1 LAEITFSRFVLYHC
15 VLNNPIVFAR
25 TRLHEAI
32 YGMEARMSTPTR
44 SISDNQT
51 EDWGDLFEFT
61 PEMLAILSVDGQFLR
76 ASAASEQTVGHASAN
91 LVGTSFLKLIHP
103 DDLRAAAQKFLTA
116 AESDRRVSFRS
127 RCEGSDGRERWIQ
140 WSLRRAP
147 GARRI
152 LAVGWDITDHCT
164 AEKELARA
172 NEILCTV
179 LLSAPL
185 PIWASDPEGRIQFWN
200 EAAQRVLG
208 WSSDELLNGEPPDL
222 LPNCGGPQKG
232 RRLSGEKMSW
242 RRKDGSARELR
253 FWTAPLHEN
262 GVQCGTLGIIVDVT
276 EYDSELYEA
285 LQRAYDDLRDT
296 RDAVMQ
302 HERLRVLGQMASG
315 ISHDINNALS
325 PVKLYLQL
333 LLEDEP
339 HLSEHSRANLKTIR
353 GAVDDVTE
361 TVARIREFHRLREP
375 QLTLVPLNLNEVVEQ
390 VLELTRPRWRDIP
403 QQMGVA
409 IEIRTELD
417 RSIPRVLGIGNEI
430 REALTNL
437 IFNAVDAMPSGGTLT
452 LRTGIIKDEGGS
464 TIRHVYAEVTDTGA
478 GMDEETRRRCLEP
491 FFTTKGERGTGLGLA
506 MVYGVVQR
514 NNAAIDIESAAGKG
528 TSVRLRFGLASSTET
543 PPDRPPQ
550 RATPAPPIR
559 ILVIDDDPLVAE
571 ALRDTLEKDGHQV
584 TTSEGG
590 EAGLELFRDARS
602 QRKPFDLVF
611 TDLGMPYVDGC
622 RVASAVKAESPL
634 TPVVLLTG
642 WGRRMLADGDIP
654 PHVDRILSKPPE
666 VSEVRDIVASCAS
679 IATSVNGR

>member
-1 LAEITFSRFVLYHC
+1 
-15 VLNNPIVFAR
+15 
-25 TRLHEAI
+25 
-32 YGMEARMSTPTR
+32 MSTPTR
-44 SISDNQT
+44 SICDSET
-51 EDWGDLFEFT
+51 EDCTEIFEFA
-61 PEMLAILSVDGQFLR
+61 PEMLAILSMDGQFLR
-76 ASAASEQTVGHASAN
+76 LNAASEQTVGHASAE

-103 DDLRAAAQKFLTA
+103 DDLHSAAQKFVTA
-116 AESDRRVSFRS
+116 TGDGQRVSFRA
-127 RCEGSDGRERWIQ
+127 RCQGSDARERSVQ

-147 GARRI
+147 NGRNI
-152 LAVGWDITDHCT
+152 LAVAWDVTDHWT

-222 LPNCGGPQKG
+222 LPNCGGPQGG
-232 RRLSGEKMSW
+232 RRLAGETMSW

-276 EYDSELYEA
+276 EYDGELYEA
-285 LQRAYDDLRDT
+285 LQRAYDDLRET

-315 ISHDINNALS
+315 IAHDINNALS

-339 HLSEHSRANLKTIR
+339 ELSEHSRAKLNTIR
-353 GAVDDVTE
+353 CAVGDVTE
-361 TVARIREFHRLREP
+361 TVARIREFYRLREP
-375 QLTLVPLNLNEVVEQ
+375 QLTLAPVNLNELVEQ
-390 VLELTRPRWRDIP
+390 VIELTRPRWRDIP

-409 IEIRTELD
+409 IEIRTELNG
-417 RSIPRVLGIGNEI
+417 SFPPILGIANEI

-437 IFNAVDAMPSGGTLT
+437 IFNAVDAMPTGGALI
-452 LRTGIIKDEGGS
+452 LRTGIARDESGGS
-464 TIRHVYAEVTDTGA
+464 KIRQVYVEVTDTGS

-514 NNAAIDIESAAGKG
+514 NNAAIDIESAVGQG
-528 TSVRLRFGLASSTET
+528 TCVRLRFPLAGGTEARPERPTAKTT
-543 PPDRPPQ
+543 PVPPM
-550 RATPAPPIR
+550 R

-571 ALRDTLEKDGHQV
+571 ALRDTLARDGHRV

-590 EAGLELFRDARS
+590 KAGLEIFHEARS
-602 QRKPFDLVF
+602 SSEPFHLVF
-611 TDLGMPYVDGC
+611 TDLGMPHLDGC
-622 RVASAVKAESPL
+622 QVASALKAESPS

-642 WGRRMLADGDIP
+642 WGRRMMADGDMP

-666 VSEVRDIVASCAS
+666 ASELRDVVASYAYT
-679 IATSVNGR
+679 AAPANTR

>member
-1 LAEITFSRFVLYHC
+1 
-15 VLNNPIVFAR
+15 
-25 TRLHEAI
+25 
-32 YGMEARMSTPTR
+32 MSTPIR
-44 SISDNQT
+44 SIGDAQVEEWT
-51 EDWGDLFEFT
+51 ELFEFA
-61 PEMLAILSVDGQFLR
+61 PEMLAILSADGQFLR
-76 ASAASEQTVGHASAN
+76 VNAASERTIGHASRE

-103 DDLRAAAQKFLTA
+103 HDLHAVAQKFVTA
-116 AESDRRVSFRS
+116 SEQHRRVSFRA
-127 RCEGSDGRERWIQ
+127 RCDTGDGRERWIQ
-140 WSLRRAP
+140 WSLRRASSE
-147 GARRI
+147 RNI
-152 LAVGWDITDHCT
+152 LAVAWDVTDHCT

-222 LPNCGGPQKG
+222 LPNCGGPQAG
-232 RRLSGEKMSW
+232 RRLAGEKMTW
-242 RRKDGSARELR
+242 RRKDGSARQLR

-276 EYDSELYEA
+276 EYDGELYEA
-285 LQRAYDDLRDT
+285 LQLAYDDLRHT

-315 ISHDINNALS
+315 IAHDINNALS

-339 HLSEHSRANLKTIR
+339 QLSEHSRAKLKTIR

-361 TVARIREFHRLREP
+361 TVARIREFYRLREP
-375 QLTLVPLNLNEVVEQ
+375 QLTLAPVNLNELVEQ
-390 VLELTRPRWRDIP
+390 VVELTRPRWRDIP

-417 RSIPRVLGIGNEI
+417 RSIPRILGTENEI

-437 IFNAVDAMPSGGTLT
+437 IFNAVDAMPAGGPLI
-452 LRTGIIKDEGGS
+452 LRTGITKDENGGS
-464 TIRHVYAEVTDTGA
+464 KIRHVYAEVTDSGL

-514 NNAAIDIESAAGKG
+514 NNAGIDIESGVGKG
-528 TSVRLRFGLASSTET
+528 TTVRLRFGLAGATET
-543 PPDRPPQ
+543 RADRPTR
-550 RATPAPPIR
+550 RATPPPPMR

-571 ALRDTLEKDGHQV
+571 ALRDALEKDGHRV

-590 EAGLELFRDARS
+590 EAGLEIFHDALSR
-602 QRKPFDLVF
+602 RETFDLVF
-611 TDLGMPYVDGC
+611 TDLGMPHVDGC
-622 RVASAVKAESPL
+622 RVASAVKAESPA

-642 WGRRMLADGDIP
+642 WGRRMMADGEIP
-654 PHVDRILSKPPE
+654 PHVDRILSKPPD
-666 VSEVRDIVASCAS
+666 VSELRDIVAGCAS
-679 IATSVNGR
+679 PATTSVNTR

>member
-1 LAEITFSRFVLYHC
+1 
-15 VLNNPIVFAR
+15 
-25 TRLHEAI
+25 
-32 YGMEARMSTPTR
+32 MSTSSR
-44 SISDNQT
+44 SISDSQPDGWT
-51 EDWGDLFEFT
+51 EVFEFA
-61 PEMLAILSVDGQFLR
+61 PEMLAILSFDGQFLHVN
-76 ASAASEQTVGHASAN
+76 AASEQTIGHARGE
-91 LVGTSFLKLIHP
+91 LEGTSFLKLIHP
-103 DDLRAAAQKFLTA
+103 DDLHSAAEKFLA
-116 AESDRRVSFRS
+116 ASEHDRRVSFRA
-127 RCEGSDGRERWIQ
+127 RCSGSDDRERWIQ
-140 WSLRRAP
+140 WSFRRAP
-147 GARRI
+147 NERKI
-152 LAVGWDITDHCT
+152 LAVVRDVSDHCT

-172 NEILCTV
+172 NEILSTV

-222 LPNCGGPQKG
+222 LPNCGGPRSG
-232 RRLSGEKMSW
+232 PRLAGERMTW

-276 EYDSELYEA
+276 EYDGELYEA

-315 ISHDINNALS
+315 IAHDINNALS

-339 HLSEHSRANLKTIR
+339 QLSEDSRAKLKTIR

-361 TVARIREFHRLREP
+361 TVARIRESYRLREP
-375 QLTLVPLNLNEVVEQ
+375 QLTLAPLSLNEVVEQ

-403 QQMGVA
+403 QQKGVA

-417 RSIPRVLGIGNEI
+417 QGIPLILGIGNEI

-437 IFNAVDAMPSGGTLT
+437 IFNAVDAMPTGGILT
-452 LRTGIIKDEGGS
+452 LRTGITKDESAGAK
-464 TIRHVYAEVTDTGA
+464 IRNVYAEVTDSGS

-506 MVYGVVQR
+506 MVYGVAQR
-514 NNAAIDIESAAGKG
+514 NNAAIDIESAVGKG
-528 TSVRLRFGLASSTET
+528 TSVRLRFGLAGGAATT
-543 PPDRPPQ
+543 PDR
-550 RATPAPPIR
+550 RVLRTAPPPPMR
-559 ILVIDDDPLVAE
+559 ILVIDDDSLVAE
-571 ALRDTLEKDGHQV
+571 ALRDTLEKDGHRV
-584 TTSEGG
+584 NTSGGG
-590 EAGLELFRDARS
+590 EAGLELFHDARS
-602 QRKPFDLVF
+602 RGETFDLVF
-611 TDLGMPYVDGC
+611 TDLGMPHVDGC
-622 RVASAVKAESPL
+622 RVASAVKAESPS

-642 WGRRMLADGDIP
+642 WGRRMMADGDIP
-654 PHVDRILSKPPE
+654 PNVDCILSKPPD
-666 VSEVRDIVASCAS
+666 VADVRDIVASFAS
-679 IATSVNGR
+679 VTSPADSMLE

>member
-1 LAEITFSRFVLYHC
+1 
-15 VLNNPIVFAR
+15 
-25 TRLHEAI
+25 
-32 YGMEARMSTPTR
+32 MSTPTQSMSNR
-44 SISDNQT
+44 QT
-51 EDWGDLFEFT
+51 EDWTELFEFA
-61 PEMLAILSVDGQFLR
+61 PEMLAILSVDGEFL
-76 ASAASEQTVGHASAN
+76 AVNAASGQTIGHAN
-91 LVGTSFLKLIHP
+91 GKLVGTSFLKLIHP
-103 DDLRAAAQKFLTA
+103 DDLRSAAQKFLA
-116 AESDRRVSFRS
+116 ASEGERPVSFRA
-127 RCEGSDGRERWIQ
+127 RCGGSDGRERWIQ

-147 GARRI
+147 SERKI
-152 LAVGWDITDHCT
+152 LAVVRDVTDHCA

-222 LPNCGGPQKG
+222 LPNCGGPQAG
-232 RRLSGEKMSW
+232 RRLTGERMTW
-242 RRKDGSARELR
+242 RRNDGSARELR

-315 ISHDINNALS
+315 ITHDINNALS

-339 HLSEHSRANLKTIR
+339 QLSEHSRANLKTIR

-361 TVARIREFHRLREP
+361 TVARIREFYRLREP
-375 QLTLVPLNLNEVVEQ
+375 QLTLAPVNLNEVVEQ
-390 VLELTRPRWRDIP
+390 VIELTRPRWRDIP
-403 QQMGVA
+403 QQKGVA
-409 IEIRTELD
+409 IEIRTELAPD
-417 RSIPRVLGIGNEI
+417 IPRVLGIANEI

-437 IFNAVDAMPSGGTLT
+437 IFNAVDAMPAGGALI
-452 LRTGIIKDEGGS
+452 LRTGMTTDDSGGS
-464 TIRHVYAEVTDTGA
+464 KIRRVYAEVTDTGS

-506 MVYGVVQR
+506 MVYGAVQR
-514 NNAAIDIESAAGKG
+514 NNAGIDIESAVGRG
-528 TSVRLRFGLASSTET
+528 TTVRLRFGLASGHTET
-543 PPDRPPQ
+543 RPDRQPL
-550 RATPAPPIR
+550 RATPPPPIR
-559 ILVIDDDPLVAE
+559 ILVIDDDPLVVE
-571 ALRDTLEKDGHQV
+571 ALRESLARDGHQV
-584 TTSEGG
+584 TTSGG
-590 EAGLELFRDARS
+590 GKAGLELFHDALSRS
-602 QRKPFDLVF
+602 ETFDLVF
-611 TDLGMPYVDGC
+611 TDLGMPHVDGC
-622 RVASAVKAESPL
+622 HVASAVKAESPS

-642 WGRRMLADGDIP
+642 WGRRMMADGEIP
-654 PHVDRILSKPPE
+654 PHVDRILSKPPDI
-666 VSEVRDIVASCAS
+666 SELRDIVSSCAADMPADS
-679 IATSVNGR
+679 RVK

>member
-1 LAEITFSRFVLYHC
+1 M
-15 VLNNPIVFAR
+15 P
-25 TRLHEAI
+25 
-32 YGMEARMSTPTR
+32 TPTR
-44 SISDNQT
+44 SMSDSQMADWT
-51 EDWGDLFEFT
+51 ELFEFA
-61 PEMLAILSVDGQFLR
+61 PEMLAILSADGQFLR
-76 ASAASEQTVGHASAN
+76 VNAAAEHTIGHASAE
-91 LVGTSFLKLIHP
+91 LVGTSFLKLIRP
-103 DDLRAAAQKFLTA
+103 DDLHSAAQKFLVA
-116 AESDRRVSFRS
+116 SESDRRVSFRARS
-127 RCEGSDGRERWIQ
+127 EGRDGRERWIQ

-147 GARRI
+147 SKANI
-152 LAVGWDITDHCT
+152 LAMAWDVTDHCT

-222 LPNCGGPQKG
+222 LPNCGGPQG
-232 RRLSGEKMSW
+232 ERRLAGEKMTW

-253 FWTAPLHEN
+253 FWTTPLHEN

-276 EYDSELYEA
+276 EYDGELYEA
-285 LQRAYDDLRDT
+285 LQRAYDDLRNT

-315 ISHDINNALS
+315 VAHDINNALS

-339 HLSEHSRANLKTIR
+339 QISEHSRAKLTTIR
-353 GAVDDVTE
+353 GALDDVTE
-361 TVARIREFHRLREP
+361 TVARIREFYRLREP
-375 QLTLVPLNLNEVVEQ
+375 QLTLAPLDLNEVVEQ
-390 VLELTRPRWRDIP
+390 VIELTRPRWRDMP

-417 RSIPRVLGIGNEI
+417 RNIPRILGIGNEI

-437 IFNAVDAMPSGGTLT
+437 IFNAVDAMPAGGALI
-452 LRTGIIKDEGGS
+452 LRTGVTKDESGGS
-464 TIRHVYAEVTDTGA
+464 KIRHVHAEVADTGS

-506 MVYGVVQR
+506 MVYGVMQR
-514 NNAAIDIESAAGKG
+514 NNADIDIESAVGKG
-528 TSVRLRFGLASSTET
+528 TTVRLRFGLASGAHHL
-543 PPDRPPQ
+543 PDRPSL
-550 RATPAPPIR
+550 RATPPAPMR

-571 ALRDTLEKDGHQV
+571 ALRDTLEKDGHRV
-584 TTSEGG
+584 TTSGGG
-590 EAGLELFRDARS
+590 ETGLQMFHDALTRS
-602 QRKPFDLVF
+602 ETFDLVL

-622 RVASAVKAESPL
+622 RVASAVKAESPS

-642 WGRRMLADGDIP
+642 WGRRMMADGDIP
-654 PHVDRILSKPPE
+654 PHVDRILSKPPD
-666 VSEVRDIVASCAS
+666 VSELRDIVASCAAVQIS
-679 IATSVNGR
+679 GTQRERGF